1 MILDLASFWLIFC
14 VNFQTIALHLNER
27 EAREADLQR
36 FLRESLPVQAR
47 GNLKIYSIYKMALAA
62 LVFYR
67 GHLEE
72 HVHPSSDLR
81 ASYLWNATVPSAELV
96 VVKYP
101 WNATDDTPEI
111 TGLPPDIMLLAE
123 NESLKHDM
131 ANLKADLTSNFQ
143 ETLIDQRD

>member
-1 MILDLASFWLIFC
+1 
-14 VNFQTIALHLNER
+14 
-27 EAREADLQR
+27 
-36 FLRESLPVQAR
+36 
-47 GNLKIYSIYKMALAA
+47 MALAA

-123 NESLKHDM
+123 IESLK
-131 ANLKADLTSNFQ
+131 
-143 ETLIDQRD
+143 RD